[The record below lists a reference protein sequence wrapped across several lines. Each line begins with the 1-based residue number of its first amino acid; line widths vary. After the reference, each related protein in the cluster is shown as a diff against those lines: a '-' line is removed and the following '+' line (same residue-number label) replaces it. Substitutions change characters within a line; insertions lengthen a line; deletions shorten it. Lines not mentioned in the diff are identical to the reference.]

1 MNIERKGDYMKY
13 LKQMNVYLSN
23 LQVLNTKLHN
33 LHWNVEGKVF
43 FALHEKTEELYDE
56 LFVQYDDVAEML
68 KIKGEMPLATL
79 AEYLENATLKEVK
92 GKKFSPEE
100 VISILLEDLT
110 AVNEMARDLRNTAD
124 EAGDFT
130 VVAMFEDIVTSF
142 EKTLWFVRALQG

>member
-1 MNIERKGDYMKY
+1 MNY
-13 LKQMNVYLSN
+13 LNKLNVYLSN

-33 LHWNVEGKVF
+33 LHWNVEGKLF

-56 LFVQYDDVAEML
+56 VFAQFDEVAEAI
-68 KIKGEMPLATL
+68 KIKGEMPLSTL
-79 AEYLENATLKEVK
+79 AEYLEHATLKEVK

-100 VISILLEDLT
+100 VVAVLFADLS
-110 AVNEMARDLRNTAD
+110 EMNAMATDIRNTAD

-130 VVAMFEDIVTSF
+130 IVAMFEDIVTSF